1 MSIFAR
7 NGLKILEHL
16 VLGKYA
22 ELDFIAGDVEEC
34 GIGMEEVTKNWV
46 RERAETRTG
55 DVYKGEGYWEEANS
69 DLHCRRS
76 TVSLLIK

>member
-1 MSIFAR
+1 M
-7 NGLKILEHL
+7 
-16 VLGKYA
+16 LGKYA